1 MSTSSLGHMCT
12 PGHPTQHLPSKL
24 PFAYA
29 AYRGKTCCIAP
40 LPALIYIHIYTH
52 MDVCMYEMYVYTYAM
67 NMSILYEYM
76 HSEKSPHISTHTHTH
91 TRNEPAGCGR
101 RWGCDCTWCRRWQL
115 RRHALGAYRG
125 SWQSC
130 SSPPGAPCISSHIR
144 TQGSRLINRRLVRAC
159 ASSLQRGALARK
171 WPVVVVACARAIA
184 RTRALCRRA
193 DRHPFFGA
201 SGAVCEAPTPCVS
214 RTASATPR
222 LTDTHTLGPCV
233 GHLPP
238 SAAVLRHV
246 LSLLLRQ
253 VQQRHH
259 PCGAEPTA
267 LVSDAI
273 CQRLRG
279 CRQEARSYV
288 AHVLSVVRMC
298 ATKPRV
304 HF

>member
-1 MSTSSLGHMCT
+1 MNI
-12 PGHPTQHLPSKL
+12 
-24 PFAYA
+24 
-29 AYRGKTCCIAP
+29 CIQKN
-40 LPALIYIHIYTH
+40 LH
-52 MDVCMYEMYVYTYAM
+52 TY
-67 NMSILYEYM
+67 L
-76 HSEKSPHISTHTHTH
+76 HTHTHTH

-144 TQGSRLINRRLVRAC
+144 TQGSRLIWPPCAC
-159 ASSLQRGALARK
+159 MRVFAAAGRPGPQ
-171 WPVVVVACARAIA
+171 VACCGSSV
-184 RTRALCRRA
+184 RTR
-193 DRHPFFGA
+193 DRTN
-201 SGAVCEAPTPCVS
+201 SSAVPPV
-214 RTASATPR
+214 
-222 LTDTHTLGPCV
+222 LTDTLSLAPRVRSVKRPRHASHELRLQRPGSRTRTQGPCV